1 MFIPMAHQRAFAQRW
16 GTAQRIL
23 NLSGCGTGKTGACI
37 HAIQENWPQAR
48 VLVLGPLSILR
59 PAWGGDLNAFWPQT
73 EYDIAYAKNRRKV
86 FGNTNTQ
93 WVISNHDAIK
103 DIVDNGWH
111 RNFEVLIVDEADA
124 FRNKDSQRSK
134 ALAKATEEVPI
145 VTLMTGTPT
154 PKSILDIW
162 HLAFCVDRGERL
174 EQNFFGFRANVCVPK
189 PVIKN
194 VVKWVDK
201 PQARDIVTAMLS
213 DITFRVNLDDVV
225 ELPELITRTVA
236 LDLPDSIRRHYEKMR
251 RESLIELETGTISA
265 IHAGAR
271 LQKLLQI
278 LSGTVYDEQGIA
290 KDVHK
295 ERHELVLDL
304 VEESDASLVAFQWQ
318 HQRTGLEAEAK
329 KRKIDYAFIDGTT
342 SVKAREQIV
351 EDYQNG
357 RLQVI
362 FAHPQSAGHGLTLTR
377 GNRVIWASPTFR
389 ADLYEQFNHRI
400 YRKGQKRK
408 CEVLHVAANHT
419 AEVEV
424 YASLAEKQA
433 NMADLLALM
442 VQMQPSI
449 AA

>member
-1 MFIPMAHQRAFAQRW
+1 MFVPMTHQRTFAQRW
-16 GTAQRIL
+16 GEAQRIL

-37 HAIQENWPQAR
+37 HAVQQNWPKAR

-59 PAWGGDLNAFWPQT
+59 PAWGGDLSDFWPQSKF
-73 EYDIAYAKNRRKV
+73 DIAYAKNRRKV
-86 FGNTNTQ
+86 FNGELPQ
-93 WVISNHDAIK
+93 WVITNHDAIK
-103 DIVDNGWH
+103 EIVEQGWH
-111 RNFEVLIVDEADA
+111 RHFDVLIVDEADA

-134 ALAKATEEVPI
+134 ALAKAAEEVPI

-174 EQNFFGFRANVCVPK
+174 GQNYFGFRANVCVPK
-189 PVIKN
+189 PVVKN
-194 VVKWVDK
+194 VVQWVDK

-225 ELPELITRTVA
+225 ELPELITRTMA
-236 LDLPDSIRRHYEKMR
+236 LDIPPALRKQYEKMR
-251 RESLIELETGTISA
+251 RESIIELESGTVSA
-265 IHAGAR
+265 VHAASR

-278 LSGTVYDEQGIA
+278 LSGTVYDEQGTA
-290 KDVHK
+290 RDVHP
-295 ERHELVLDL
+295 ERHSLVLDL
-304 VEESDASLVAFQWQ
+304 VEESDACLVAFQWH
-318 HQRTGLEAEAK
+318 HQRLGLEAEAK
-329 KRKIDYAFIDGTT
+329 KRGLDYAFIDGTT
-342 SVKAREQIV
+342 SVKERERIV
-351 EDYQNG
+351 EQYQAG

-408 CEVLHVAANHT
+408 CEVIHVAANQT

-424 YASLAEKQA
+424 YARLAEKQA

-442 VQMQPSI
+442 VQMQP